1 MIPAINIPAMGQI
14 IITTLVI
21 RLQLIVTTVM
31 EELQLHYLVPQQIT
45 TLIMA
50 LELTSTR
57 LNQSWQNTR
66 TTVHLTA

>member
-1 MIPAINIPAMGQI
+1 MIPATNIPAMGQI
-14 IITTLVI
+14 IITTQVI

-31 EELQLHYLVPQQIT
+31 EELQQHYLVPLQIM

-50 LELTSTR
+50 LELTSTP
-57 LNQSWQNTR
+57 LNQSWQNTK